1 MANVISSKS
10 SSDEMTPRERFVAAI
25 KREPVDRRP
34 VGNIT
39 SSATYEQ
46 MRRTGHE
53 WPVAHTDSEEI
64 AGLAELSYT
73 DLGYDTVMPYFGL
86 IHGAAALGAPVEWGE
101 DPFVEQDGKIT
112 SGPRMPACK
121 QPPLWSGPDEANIPD
136 DFLDRPEAKSIIDAI
151 RILRKRHP
159 DACVVGKVMG
169 PWTLSYHMFGV
180 QDFLLNIILDPDWVR
195 GCLDVLKDVSVMFA
209 NAQFEAGA
217 DVLTLADHSTGD
229 LVRADTYRDFLMPVH
244 SEIAPRID
252 GPVMLHCCGNTLD
265 RMKYIKEAGFDAFH
279 FAYENDPHESKKEVG
294 DFPLVGNVSNIITL
308 MNGDPEAIKEEVKNV
323 YSAGIDVISPEC
335 AVPPQVSDA
344 SLKMIADTVLEI
356 DAQEKAGIEI

>member
-1 MANVISSKS
+1 
-10 SSDEMTPRERFVAAI
+10 MTPRERFVAAI

-53 WPVAHTDSEEI
+53 WPEAHTDAEEI

-121 QPPLWSGPDEANIPD
+121 QPPLWSGPDEAKIPD

-151 RILRKRHP
+151 KDPSQAPPRRLRRRK
-159 DACVVGKVMG
+159 G
-169 PWTLSYHMFGV
+169 Y
-180 QDFLLNIILDPDWVR
+180 
-195 GCLDVLKDVSVMFA
+195 
-209 NAQFEAGA
+209 
-217 DVLTLADHSTGD
+217 
-229 LVRADTYRDFLMPVH
+229 
-244 SEIAPRID
+244 
-252 GPVMLHCCGNTLD
+252 GPVDALVSHVRC
-265 RMKYIKEAGFDAFH
+265 AGLPAKH
-279 FAYENDPHESKKEVG
+279 HPRPRLGPRLPRRS
-294 DFPLVGNVSNIITL
+294 
-308 MNGDPEAIKEEVKNV
+308 
-323 YSAGIDVISPEC
+323 
-335 AVPPQVSDA
+335 
-344 SLKMIADTVLEI
+344 
-356 DAQEKAGIEI
+356 